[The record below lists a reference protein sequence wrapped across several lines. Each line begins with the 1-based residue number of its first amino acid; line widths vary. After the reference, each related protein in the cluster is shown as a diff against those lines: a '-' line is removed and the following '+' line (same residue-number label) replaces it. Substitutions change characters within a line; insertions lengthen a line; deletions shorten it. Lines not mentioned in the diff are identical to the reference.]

1 MSITSSNTQEF
12 TYDELMER
20 YTETTRVIEH
30 LKFRIAELE
39 EAQRWIPVSERLP
52 EDGKPVWVCTIWNE
66 QHSGFLIDGVWVGL
80 FRDFREGEIT
90 HWMPLP
96 PNPESPNDTQTQTI
110 VYGKESEE

>member
-20 YTETTRVIEH
+20 YTETTRIIEH

-39 EAQRWIPVSERLP
+39 EKQRWRVVANGELP
-52 EDGKPVWVCTIWNE
+52 EKYRDETGEYIPFLVCEGDGGYP
-66 QHSGFLIDGVWVGL
+66 FRARYDGMNWGDGMFVP
-80 FRDFREGEIT
+80 DIT

-96 PNPESPNDTQTQTI
+96 NPPE
-110 VYGKESEE
+110 ESER

>member
-1 MSITSSNTQEF
+1 MTTKDLINNIRICK
-12 TYDELMER
+12 YCGMELSEGIPHGLR
-20 YTETTRVIEH
+20 ECH
-30 LKFRIAELE
+30 LRAVARIAELE
-39 EAQRWIPVSERLP
+39 EKQRWIPVSERLP

-96 PNPESPNDTQTQTI
+96 EPPI
-110 VYGKESEE
+110 VYGKVCEE

>member
-1 MSITSSNTQEF
+1 MNKMTMLYREGMA
-12 TYDELMER
+12 ELRAEN
-20 YTETTRVIEH
+20 EQ
-30 LKFRIAELE
+30 LNQRIAELE
-39 EAQRWIPVSERLP
+39 AAQHWIPASERLP

-96 PNPESPNDTQTQTI
+96 EPPI
-110 VYGKESEE
+110 VYGKVCEE